1 MMSLGFDL
9 LGTDGLARRGRLR
22 TAHGTVETPAFMP
35 VGTAG
40 TVKAMLPQ
48 SVAETGAEIVLGNTF
63 HLMLRPG
70 AERVAALGGLHKFM
84 NWPGPILTDFGGFQV
99 MSLKELRKLDENGVT
114 FRSPIDGAQHRL
126 TPERS
131 IEIQHL
137 LDADITMSFDE
148 CTTWPVEESAA
159 AASMRLS
166 MTWAERGRRAFK
178 DRPGYGLF
186 GIVQGS
192 VYPGAASGEPRAL
205 TDIGFDG
212 YAVGGLAVGEG
223 QAMMFA
229 TLDTT
234 VPQLPADKPRYLMG
248 VGRPADI
255 VGAVKRGID
264 MFDCVMP
271 TRAGRTAQ
279 AFTRRGELNLR
290 NARHRDDPRPIDEHC
305 ACPACINHSRAYLH
319 HLIRS
324 EEILGAMLLTWHNL
338 QYYQDIMRGMR
349 GAIESR
355 SLEHLDRRLRGRAG
369 PGGHSAMP
377 NEALIVVDMQNDFCE
392 GGTLAVPGGN
402 AIVPLVNR
410 LIAEHDHVVLTQDWH
425 PPGTPHSR
433 PRGTAPQPFSTRE
446 FPYGPQTLWPAH
458 CVQGTPGAAFHP
470 GLEATKARD
479 DRAQGFPSRHRF
491 LLGVPRERPHDPH
504 RPRRLPQGARHHP
517 GRAVRPGARLLRRLV
532 GARRQAGGL
541 RRHGRGRCDGRHRPR
556 GSRKKMLTEMRQ
568 AGTLSSSDR
577 RVIRAVN
584 AHKEGAGGRGPA
596 D

>member
-1 MMSLGFDL
+1 MSLGFDL
-9 LGTDGLARRGRLR
+9 LGTDGTARRGRLT

-84 NWPGPILTDFGGFQV
+84 NWPKPILTDSGGFQV
-99 MSLKELRKLDENGVT
+99 MSLKELRKLDKDGVT
-114 FRSPIDGAQHRL
+114 FRSPVDGSQHRL

-137 LDADITMSFDE
+137 LDANITMSFDE
-148 CTTWPVEESAA
+148 CTTWPVEEPAA
-159 AASMRLS
+159 AESMRLS
-166 MTWAERGRRAFK
+166 MVWAERGRRAFK

-192 VYPGAASGEPRAL
+192 VYPALRAESCKRL

-212 YAVGGLAVGEG
+212 YAIGGLAVGEG
-223 QAMMFA
+223 QAMMFQ

-234 VPQLPADKPRYLMG
+234 LPQLPADRPRYLMG

-290 NARHRDDPRPIDEHC
+290 NARHRDDPRPIDEKC
-305 ACPACINHSRAYLH
+305 SCPACRNHSRAYLH
-319 HLIRS
+319 HLIRA

-338 QYYQDIMRGMR
+338 QYYQDVMRGLR
-349 GAIESR
+349 SAIESR
-355 SLEHLDRRLRGRAG
+355 SLESWIAGFEAEQARGD
-369 PGGHSAMP
+369 
-377 NEALIVVDMQNDFCE
+377 I
-392 GGTLAVPGGN
+392 
-402 AIVPLVNR
+402 
-410 LIAEHDHVVLTQDWH
+410 
-425 PPGTPHSR
+425 PPCP
-433 PRGTAPQPFSTRE
+433 
-446 FPYGPQTLWPAH
+446 
-458 CVQGTPGAAFHP
+458 
-470 GLEATKARD
+470 TK
-479 DRAQGFPSRHRF
+479 P
-491 LLGVPRERPHDPH
+491 
-504 RPRRLPQGARHHP
+504 
-517 GRAVRPGARLLRRLV
+517 
-532 GARRQAGGL
+532 
-541 RRHGRGRCDGRHRPR
+541 
-556 GSRKKMLTEMRQ
+556 
-568 AGTLSSSDR
+568 
-577 RVIRAVN
+577 
-584 AHKEGAGGRGPA
+584 
-596 D
+596 